1 MALGIRTTDIIN
13 KKVQAGEREKKLLI
27 TLRTHSSKSRI
38 CTSANKRSQAAGS
51 SGKKMSF
58 KSFDHR
64 RALTKLEN
72 REESF
77 DDPASYLYS
86 NPVRSSS
93 AWHKKNNS
101 NERSSSGH
109 KKSTKASVKSAVDYK
124 YMKPASHR
132 HKQKAK
138 NKGSNMKRVSA
149 TQAMINL
156 IKSSKHK

>member
-1 MALGIRTTDIIN
+1 
-13 KKVQAGEREKKLLI
+13 
-27 TLRTHSSKSRI
+27 
-38 CTSANKRSQAAGS
+38 
-51 SGKKMSF
+51 MSF

-86 NPVRSSS
+86 NPIRSSS
-93 AWHKKNNS
+93 AWHKKNHS

-109 KKSTKASVKSAVDYK
+109 KKSTKASVKSAADYK
-124 YMKPASHR
+124 YMKPSSHR
-132 HKQKAK
+132 SKQKTK
-138 NKGSNMKRVSA
+138 NKGISNIKRISA

-156 IKSSKHK
+156 IKSWKNK